1 MSHNSKYYAKSLKTN
16 PVKSRNIKSLLQNL
30 QQPTTDKNTETLPSA
45 LSKLE
50 ATTEDSLDLEVSIDL
65 SKEYEST
72 QLADSTNITPSPTDL
87 SIDLPSKKITK
98 TKDIRLKSTEKYE
111 TLFPDFYFL
120 ASQNGWMCKICTSFA
135 TGQGGCAFIDKQ

>member
-1 MSHNSKYYAKSLKTN
+1 MKTN

-30 QQPTTDKNTETLPSA
+30 QQLTTDKNTETLPSV
-45 LSKLE
+45 LSKFE

-72 QLADSTNITPSPTDL
+72 QLADSTSITPSPTDL
-87 SIDLPSKKITK
+87 SIDLLSKKITK